1 MEDCPVAEEWVEW
14 DSLLEHRSGEVCR
27 KRWQEMG
34 RTLGEQLKH
43 SFIDQLEAVIKI
55 FAPELLDDEPNEA
68 DKKFKEDYDAFTS
81 RQVSNA

>member
-1 MEDCPVAEEWVEW
+1 
-14 DSLLEHRSGEVCR
+14 
-27 KRWQEMG
+27 MG

-55 FAPELLDDEPNEA
+55 FSPELLDDEPTEA